1 MPHIK
6 KQRCLVPSGERGSFL
21 LHVLIDAPGKIYGAA
36 AYGRCAQTNGEITSN
51 IVIAK
56 SWVYPLKLTSI
67 PELDLCYAVLGLKF
81 MS

>member
-6 KQRCLVPSGERGSFL
+6 EQRCLVPSGERGSFSF
-21 LHVLIDAPGKIYGAA
+21 HVFTDALGKIYSAA
-36 AYGRCAQTNGEITSN
+36 AYGRCAQINGEITSN

-56 SWVYPLKLTSI
+56 SWVYPLKSTSI
-67 PELDLCYAVLGLKF
+67 PELDLCDAVLGLKF

>member
-6 KQRCLVPSGERGSFL
+6 EQRCLVSSGERGSFS
-21 LHVLIDAPGKIYGAA
+21 LHVFTDAPGKIYGAA

-56 SWVYPLKLTSI
+56 SWVYPLKSTSI
-67 PELDLCYAVLGLKF
+67 PELDLWDADLELKF
-81 MS
+81 MF